1 MFEKSIRNKYRFS
14 SRVGRLNVEELWD
27 LDVKEL
33 DNIYKDLKAE
43 EKQADEESL
52 LTENKADD
60 VLADKISI
68 IKYIVEVKLAEIADR
83 KNAAKRKEEEQ
94 QLLQILAIKKAEEL
108 QALPAEEIQKRIDE
122 LRG

>member
-68 IKYIVEVKLAEIADR
+68 IKYIVEVKLAEIAAR
-83 KNAAKRKEEEQ
+83 KDAVKRKEEEQ

>member
-1 MFEKSIRNKYRFS
+1 MFEQAVKNKYRFS
-14 SRVGRLNVEELWD
+14 SRMGNLSVEDLWD
-27 LDVKEL
+27 LDVQEL
-33 DNIYKDLKAE
+33 DNIYKELKAE

-52 LTENKADD
+52 LTENKEDD
-60 VLADKISI
+60 VLTDKIAI
-68 IKYIVEVKLAEIADR
+68 IKYIVEVKLAEIAER
-83 KNAAKRKEEEQ
+83 KNAIKRKEEEQ

>member
-1 MFEKSIRNKYRFS
+1 MFEQAVKNKYRFS
-14 SRVGRLNVEELWD
+14 SRMGNLSVEDLWD
-27 LDVKEL
+27 LDVQEL

-52 LTENKADD
+52 LTENKEDD
-60 VLADKISI
+60 VLTDKIAI
-68 IKYIVEVKLAEIADR
+68 IKYIVEVKLAEIAER
-83 KNAAKRKEEEQ
+83 KNAIKRKEEEQ